1 MVEVIEARW
10 VLPIEPWQVLEHAG
24 VAVGDGR
31 IVAVA
36 PQSQLRKSYPDAPRI
51 VLADHV
57 LMPGLINAHTHAAMT
72 LLRGYADDVAL
83 MTWLRERIWP
93 TESRWVD
100 PQFVTDG
107 TRLAAA
113 EMVAGGVTCFS
124 DMYFFPASAITAASD
139 AGIRIMAGQV
149 VVEADTPYARGAA
162 DHLRKAV
169 SVIEQHRGLPEVHLC
184 LAPHAPYTVSDAT
197 FGRLQALAEHLDVP
211 VHTHLH
217 ETADEVAQGV
227 AEHGVRPLARL
238 DRLGIVGPRLI
249 GAHAVHLTD
258 DEIALL
264 AEREAALVHCPVSN
278 LKLASGVARFADWL
292 GSGLRVG
299 LGTDGVASNNRLD
312 LLGDMRIAALLAKGS
327 TGDAAAVPAAQ
338 ALHTATLGA
347 AGALGLSGLIGS
359 LTVGKAAD
367 LVAVDMSRSE
377 LAPVYDVVSHL
388 VHCAE
393 RQDVTDVWVAGRRL
407 KEAGA
412 LTREDPAELRAL
424 ADSWR
429 SRIG

>member
-10 VLPIEPWQVLEHAG
+10 VLPIEPWQVLERAG
-24 VAVGDGR
+24 VAVADGR
-31 IVAVA
+31 IVAVGQ
-36 PQSQLRKSYPDAPRI
+36 QSQLRRDYPHAPRI
-51 VLADHV
+51 VLTDHV
-57 LMPGLINAHTHAAMT
+57 LMPGLVNAHTHAAMT

-83 MTWLRERIWP
+83 MTWLRERVWP

-100 PQFVTDG
+100 PRFVTDG

-113 EMVAGGVTCFS
+113 EMLAGGVTCFS
-124 DMYFFPASAITAASD
+124 DMYFFPASAIAAARA

-149 VVEADTPYARGAA
+149 IVDADTPYARGAG

-169 SVIEQHRGLPEVHLC
+169 DVIEQHRGLPGVHLC
-184 LAPHAPYTVSDAT
+184 LAPHAPYTVGDDL
-197 FGRLQALAEHLDVP
+197 FGQLQDVAEQYDVP

-217 ETADEVAQGV
+217 ETTDEVAAGV
-227 AEHGVRPLARL
+227 AEYGVRPVARL
-238 DRLGIVGPRLI
+238 DRLGVVGPRLI
-249 GAHAVHLTD
+249 AVHAVHLTD

-264 AEREAALVHCPVSN
+264 AERGASVVHCPVSN

-292 GSGLRVG
+292 ASGLRVG

-312 LLGDMRIAALLAKGS
+312 LLGEMRMAALLAKGS
-327 TGDAAAVPAAQ
+327 TGDAAVVPAAQ
-338 ALHTATLGA
+338 ALHTATLGGA
-347 AGALGLSGLIGS
+347 AALGLCDLIGS

-367 LVAVDMSRSE
+367 LVAVDMSRFE

-407 KEAGA
+407 KAAGA
-412 LTREDPAELRAL
+412 LTQEDPAALRAL
-424 ADSWR
+424 AERWR